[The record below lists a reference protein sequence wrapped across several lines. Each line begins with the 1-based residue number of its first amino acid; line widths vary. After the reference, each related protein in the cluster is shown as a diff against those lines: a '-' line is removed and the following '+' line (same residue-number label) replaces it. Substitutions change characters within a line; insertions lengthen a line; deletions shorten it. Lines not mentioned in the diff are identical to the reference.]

1 LPTQPPRQR
10 SQFDALSRAWSD
22 SDGGQTVTALE
33 QRTHLP
39 PVGRDPCRRLETVL
53 DRDSLSLEPVVPGS
67 GVVAGVGTVG
77 DNPVVGFASDPR
89 EGGGALSESGSAVIV
104 RAIERAVRDG
114 APLVGVWQSGGARLQ
129 DGTSSL
135 DGVGRIFRAI
145 VLASGRVPIISV
157 VLGPAA
163 GGAAYGPALTDFVIS
178 GPDGRIFVTGPDIV
192 RRVTGENVDAL
203 TLGGPLVH
211 SRASGVV
218 HSAEETD
225 LGALRYARS
234 LLRLF
239 AIRRSVS
246 AGIGTDRR
254 LSSVLP
260 ASSRTVYDVRDVV
273 RLILDA
279 DTAPIELHRWWAP
292 NIVTTYGR
300 INGMTVGILANNPL
314 HLAGCLDCAASEK
327 AAAFVQ
333 KSASL
338 GIPLVVLADV
348 PGYLPGRDQESNGVV
363 MRGARLLNAFA
374 RANVP
379 RVTVILRKAYGGAF
393 IAMNSKS
400 LGATAVFA
408 WPSAEVGVMYPNGAV
423 EIIYRR
429 RLAETAERDR
439 PALVEAL
446 AREYEGGAGG
456 LRRALACGHIDGVID
471 PAETRS
477 VVWSALTGQP
487 RRIDLLG

>member
-1 LPTQPPRQR
+1 
-10 SQFDALSRAWSD
+10 
-22 SDGGQTVTALE
+22 
-33 QRTHLP
+33 
-39 PVGRDPCRRLETVL
+39 
-53 DRDSLSLEPVVPGS
+53 
-67 GVVAGVGTVG
+67 
-77 DNPVVGFASDPR
+77 
-89 EGGGALSESGSAVIV
+89 
-104 RAIERAVRDG
+104 
-114 APLVGVWQSGGARLQ
+114 
-129 DGTSSL
+129 
-135 DGVGRIFRAI
+135 
-145 VLASGRVPIISV
+145 
-157 VLGPAA
+157 
-163 GGAAYGPALTDFVIS
+163 
-178 GPDGRIFVTGPDIV
+178 
-192 RRVTGENVDAL
+192 
-203 TLGGPLVH
+203 
-211 SRASGVV
+211 
-218 HSAEETD
+218 
-225 LGALRYARS
+225 
-234 LLRLF
+234 RLF

-246 AGIGTDRR
+246 AGIGPDRR

-487 RRIDLLG
+487 RRIDLL